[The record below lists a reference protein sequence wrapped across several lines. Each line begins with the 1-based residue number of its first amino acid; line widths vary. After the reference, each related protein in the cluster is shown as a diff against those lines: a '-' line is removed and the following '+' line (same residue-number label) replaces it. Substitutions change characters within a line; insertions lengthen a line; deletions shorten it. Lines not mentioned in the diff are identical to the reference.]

1 METLVSESHPA
12 MQLLRA
18 GIPLSLLLDLAN
30 PEGPDTRG
38 IMEAERRD
46 AEAAALPMPKT
57 LAAVST
63 ARNPFLDGLFPD
75 AF

>member
-1 METLVSESHPA
+1 VSESHPA

-18 GIPLSLLLDLAN
+18 GIPLSLLLDLAD

-38 IMEAERRD
+38 IMKAERRD
-46 AEAAALPMPKT
+46 AEAAARTLPRT

-63 ARNPFLDGLFPD
+63 APNSFLAGLLPD